1 MLVVFRIFQ
10 DLKAWNIKQ
19 RGENTVAFGTLRH
32 FVGADGHVPP
42 RARASPARQPWQ
54 APLSLCSRADAQALE
69 QACRFLPF
77 SCKVAFIFVN
87 RICQHVARPVS
98 LLEHFEGNPTYLII
112 YPHILQCVS
121 LKDEDSL
128 KTEPNTKS

>member
-1 MLVVFRIFQ
+1 MS
-10 DLKAWNIKQ
+10 
-19 RGENTVAFGTLRH
+19 LREPALPLP
-32 FVGADGHVPP
+32 GSPGRP
-42 RARASPARQPWQ
+42 RSRF
-54 APLSLCSRADAQALE
+54 APGLME
-69 QACRFLPF
+69 QAYRFLPF

-87 RICQHVARPVS
+87 RICQHVAGPVS